1 RGSVSRDVP
10 SALACRAASGGTLER
25 ALGLSAPVLSIS
37 GLRLSRGATEVLKGV
52 DLSLERSELVAL
64 MGPSGCGKTTILRAV
79 TALEPFQA
87 GAIRVDGVPLSP
99 GRISREAALGEL
111 RRKVGLVFQL
121 HCLFDHLSVLDN
133 VTLAPIHALRHSRS
147 EAEARAQALLEGLG
161 VAARAGSK
169 PRELSGGEAQR
180 VAIARALAVDPP
192 LLLMDEPTASL
203 DPARRNEL
211 GDSLATLTAQG
222 RTLLLATHDVDFARD
237 YATRVVVLSDGAV
250 AEDGPTGEVLE
261 HPRHPATV
269 QLLQS
274 KGKRSSSVRL
284 EAPPL

>member
-1 RGSVSRDVP
+1 M
-10 SALACRAASGGTLER
+10 ER

-37 GLRLSRGATEVLKGV
+37 GLRLSRGAMEVLKGV
-52 DLSLERSELVAL
+52 DLALQRGELVAL
-64 MGPSGCGKTTILRAV
+64 MGLSGCGKTTILRAV
-79 TALEPFQA
+79 AALEPFQA
-87 GAIRVDGVPLSP
+87 GAIRVDGVPLHP
-99 GRISREAALGEL
+99 GPMPRETALGEL

-121 HCLFDHLSVLDN
+121 HCLFDHLSALDN
-133 VTLAPIHALRHSRS
+133 VTLAPIHALRHSRA
-147 EAEARAQALLEGLG
+147 EAEARAHALLEGLG
-161 VAARAGSK
+161 VVARTRSR

-211 GDSLATLTAQG
+211 GDSLETPTTQG
-222 RTLLLATHDVDFARD
+222 RTLLVATHDDDFARD

-250 AEDGPTGEVLE
+250 VEDGPPGEVLV

-274 KGKRSSSVRL
+274 KGKKASSVRG

>member
-1 RGSVSRDVP
+1 V
-10 SALACRAASGGTLER
+10 ER
-25 ALGLSAPVLSIS
+25 ALGLSTPVLSIS

-52 DLSLERSELVAL
+52 DLALQRGELVAL

-79 TALEPFQA
+79 SALEPFQA
-87 GAIRVDGVPLSP
+87 GAIRVDGVPLQP
-99 GRISREAALGEL
+99 GPMPREAALSEL

-121 HCLFDHLSVLDN
+121 HCLFDHLSALDN
-133 VTLAPIHALRHSRS
+133 VALAPIHALRHSRA
-147 EAEARAQALLEGLG
+147 EAEARALALLEGLG
-161 VAARAGSK
+161 VAARARAK

-203 DPARRNEL
+203 DPARRNEF
-211 GDSLATLTAQG
+211 GDSLETLTGQG

-237 YATRVVVLSDGAV
+237 YATRVVVLADGAV
-250 AEDGPTGEVLE
+250 AEDGPPGETLV

-274 KGKRSSSVRL
+274 RGKRASSARS